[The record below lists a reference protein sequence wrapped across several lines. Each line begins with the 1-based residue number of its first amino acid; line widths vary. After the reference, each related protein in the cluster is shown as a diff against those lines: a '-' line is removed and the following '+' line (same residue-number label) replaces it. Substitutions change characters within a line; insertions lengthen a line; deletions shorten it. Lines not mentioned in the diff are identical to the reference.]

1 MFSIFGEIADYLEQ
15 GGFVMYPL
23 GLLTFVL
30 WFALGMRHAA
40 LKRGSTRS
48 VRVLVQRYRE
58 KIQHAPEGVIDS
70 AVVKALKLAEEGRE
84 NLRRN
89 LDLEFAGTM
98 KKISSG
104 GVLINSVVVVAP
116 LLGLL
121 GTVTGMIET
130 FNSLGDMSMYSQSGG
145 IAGGISAA
153 LFTTQLGLTVAI
165 PGLVVGRHF
174 DRIQR
179 TFEREL
185 EQIKDI
191 LCSEHQVQKNPSEES

>member
-1 MFSIFGEIADYLEQ
+1 MFSIFGEIAEYLEQ

-30 WFALGMRHAA
+30 WFALGMRFAA

-58 KIQHAPEGVIDS
+58 NLQHPPEGIIDN
-70 AVVKALKLAEEGRE
+70 AVVKALKLAGEGRD
-84 NLRRN
+84 NLRRD
-89 LDLEFAGTM
+89 LDLEFSGIM
-98 KKISSG
+98 ERISSG
-104 GVLINSVVVVAP
+104 SVIINSIVVVAP

-130 FNSLGDMSMYSQSGG
+130 FNSLGDMSIYSQSGG

-153 LFTTQLGLTVAI
+153 LFTTQFGLTVAI
-165 PGLVVGRHF
+165 PGLVAGRYF

-179 TFEREL
+179 TFIREL

-191 LCSEHQVQKNPSEES
+191 VCSEQTEQRNSAEEA

>member
-1 MFSIFGEIADYLEQ
+1 MFSIFGEIAEYLEQ

-30 WFALGMRHAA
+30 WFALGMRFAA

-48 VRVLVQRYRE
+48 VRVLVQRYRDN
-58 KIQHAPEGVIDS
+58 IQHAPEGVIDT
-70 AVVKALKLAEEGRE
+70 AVVKALKFADENRD

-89 LDLEFAGTM
+89 LDLELSGIM
-98 KKISSG
+98 KRISSG
-104 GVLINSVVVVAP
+104 GVIINSIVVVAP

-145 IAGGISAA
+145 IAGGISEA
-153 LFTTQLGLTVAI
+153 LFTTQFGLTVAI
-165 PGLVVGRHF
+165 PGLVAGRYF

-179 TFEREL
+179 TFIREL

-191 LCSEHQVQKNPSEES
+191 VCSEQAEQKNTAEEA

>member
-1 MFSIFGEIADYLEQ
+1 MDNLFSQIADYMEQ

-23 GLLTFVL
+23 GILTFIL
-30 WFALGMRHAA
+30 WFSLGIRFAA
-40 LKRGSTRS
+40 LKRGSARS
-48 VRVLVQRYRE
+48 VRVLVQRYKE
-58 KIQHAPEGVIDS
+58 KTQHAPTGVIDN
-70 AVVKALKLAEEGRE
+70 AVVTALEVVKQNPSDIRQS
-84 NLRRN
+84 
-89 LDLEFAGTM
+89 LDLAFYQTTR
-98 KKISSG
+98 KISKMT
-104 GVLINSVVVVAP
+104 VLINSIVVVAP

-130 FNSLGDMSMYSQSGG
+130 FNSLGDVSMYSQSGG

-165 PGLVVGRHF
+165 PGLVMGRHF

-185 EQIKDI
+185 AQIKDI
-191 LCSEHQVQKNPSEES
+191 ICSESADNGRLPEEV

>member
-1 MFSIFGEIADYLEQ
+1 MYSIFDQIADYLKQ

-23 GLLTFVL
+23 CVLTFIL
-30 WFALGMRHAA
+30 WFALGMRYAA

-48 VRVLVQRYRE
+48 VRVLVQRY
-58 KIQHAPEGVIDS
+58 KDKVQHEPEGVIDN
-70 AVVKALKLAEEGRE
+70 AVASALKMSAESSGD
-84 NLRRN
+84 LRQK
-89 LDLEFAGTM
+89 LDFEFAGVM
-98 KKISSG
+98 KRISRGS
-104 GVLINSVVVVAP
+104 VLINSIVVIAP

-165 PGLVVGRHF
+165 PGLVMGRHF

-179 TFEREL
+179 TFVREL

-191 LCSEHQVQKNPSEES
+191 LCSEKTAQNNYPEEA